1 MDSFKTS
8 QREFQ
13 KKAKVTGDLIS
24 NKITDVVAKLYSKD
38 KITAKIALS
47 TQEYRTILTER
58 TIKNFTW
65 ITKTNIYITWKKDN
79 QLLIKVD

>member
-65 ITKTNIYITWKKDN
+65 STKTNIYISTEKKITN
-79 QLLIKVD
+79 Y